1 MNKKFEYID
10 DNPGSYFGML
20 IESLED
26 NNYLSR
32 EKGDAQYESLTE
44 DSDSNNDYLSKLK
57 KEESELQSKIT
68 SIQRQYHYKGYMKD
82 YKYKMASN
90 RLKEVKQLIFKL
102 EAESKNEKVLSK
114 ADVTKAIKKISGLE
128 TLKTTTS
135 GVRGYRPVTGGSFKV
150 DDGGLNNFIVYFY
163 NNTDKIPEIIDEL
176 KKQGFKI
183 SYVQKSSF
191 NVENTRSLNSLKNEA
206 LTEDK
211 FVPKDKMSKKAQKE
225 LNDKKRGTWGN
236 TKPITRVQPNKKAYD
251 RKRDSKVVDERLDS
265 QSDFELTY
273 VLDEL
278 KELSNYYKSRQDD
291 WSKRDSEEFLKD
303 INSLL
308 HRTQHLFRKAKV
320 LGESKKLNE
329 SSDGWNK
336 DNLYDLKYILDKL
349 ENLNY
354 EINNCVRGAY
364 SYCKTYEELGH
375 YISDLGEKLADL
387 GSDVSLIDEE
397 EDDEFED

>member
-1 MNKKFEYID
+1 MSKKFEYVD
-10 DNPGSYFGML
+10 DNPGSYFSMLVESIDKNNKLEEADTLAKPIKKDFKNRYKSYDRKKDYINKHNQEMTKKIPANASEEDVELIKDVFFKKEPKFDRSIGDNFKGLETKDYPFYVTYYQEVPFYHPEEGGYYVAGVQAMQSEGFDSKEEALKSLQDAASAWGMEKL
-20 IESLED
+20 SSTEYGNLSKYIGDSQYAVLETSKT
-26 NNYLSR
+26 YLSR
-32 EKGDAQYESLTE
+32 EKGDTKYESL
-44 DSDSNNDYLSKLK
+44 K
-57 KEESELQSKIT
+57 
-68 SIQRQYHYKGYMKD
+68 
-82 YKYKMASN
+82 
-90 RLKEVKQLIFKL
+90 
-102 EAESKNEKVLSK
+102 
-114 ADVTKAIKKISGLE
+114 
-128 TLKTTTS
+128 
-135 GVRGYRPVTGGSFKV
+135 
-150 DDGGLNNFIVYFY
+150 
-163 NNTDKIPEIIDEL
+163 
-176 KKQGFKI
+176 
-183 SYVQKSSF
+183 
-191 NVENTRSLNSLKNEA
+191 
-206 LTEDK
+206 EDK
-211 FVPKDKMSKKAQKE
+211 FVPQDKMSKKAKKE

-236 TKPITRVQPNKKAYD
+236 TNPVTRVQPNKKAYN
-251 RKRDSKVVDERLDS
+251 RKRDSKVVDERLDK

-273 VLDEL
+273 ALDEL
-278 KELSNYYKSRQDD
+278 EELSNYYRSRQDN
-291 WSKRDSEEFLKD
+291 WSKEDSEEFLKD